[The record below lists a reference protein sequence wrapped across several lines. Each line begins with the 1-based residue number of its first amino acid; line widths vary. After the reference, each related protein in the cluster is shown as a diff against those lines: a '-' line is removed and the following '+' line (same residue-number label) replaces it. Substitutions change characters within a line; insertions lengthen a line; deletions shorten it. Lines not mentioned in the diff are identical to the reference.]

1 VLNYPPVGV
10 LIPTFQ
16 RHEIVTRTVILLR
29 RHLRYSGRL
38 LIFVAEDGP
47 ELPALDVFDVQVSQG
62 PQRGLGGNL
71 NALWQAQDYAICLQ
85 MDDDYWLVGELDL
98 DPHVQTLLREPQAG
112 IVRLAGLAGHSYRAE
127 LRGAYWWLDW
137 QSPELYLASNRA
149 HLKHRRWQQAFSP
162 YPESVSL
169 AQTEIGYCAQCK
181 ALAQTPGDWPQ
192 VLAPLDVA
200 TESLWW
206 HAGGSWQ
213 NRGY

>member
-1 VLNYPPVGV
+1 MNWPAVGV
-10 LIPTFQ
+10 LLPTFQ

-29 RHLRYSGRL
+29 RHLRYSGELRL
-38 LIFVAEDGP
+38 YVSEDGP
-47 ELPALDVFDVQVSQG
+47 DLPSLDAWDAQVSRG

-71 NALWQAQDYAICLQ
+71 NALWQVQEHDVCLQ

-98 DPHVQTLLREPQAG
+98 DPHVRVLLTEPQAG
-112 IVRLAGLAGHSYRAE
+112 VVRLAHLAGHSYRAE

-137 QSPELYLASNRA
+137 ASPELYLASNRA
-149 HLKHRRWQQAFSP
+149 HLKHRRFTQAFGA
-162 YPESVSL
+162 YPENVSL
-169 AQTEIGYCAQCK
+169 AETENSYCAQCQ
-181 ALAQTPGDWPQ
+181 ALAQTPGDWPLIF
-192 VLAPLDVA
+192 VNDTAT

>member
-1 VLNYPPVGV
+1 MNWPVVGV

-16 RHEIVTRTVILLR
+16 RHEIMTRTVMLLR
-29 RHLRYSGRL
+29 RHLRYSGALR
-38 LIFVAEDGP
+38 IYVSEDGP
-47 ELPALDVFDVQVSQG
+47 ELPSLAAWDVQVSQG

-71 NALWQAQDYAICLQ
+71 NALWQAQEHDICLQ
-85 MDDDYWLVGELDL
+85 MDDDYWLVGDLDL
-98 DPHVQTLLREPQAG
+98 DPHVQTLLTEPQAG
-112 IVRLAGLAGHSYRAE
+112 VVRLAGLAGHAYWGK
-127 LRGAYWWLDW
+127 LRGAHWWLDW

-149 HLKHRRWQQAFSP
+149 HLKHRRWQQAFGT

-169 AQTEIGYCAQCK
+169 ADTENTYCANCK
-181 ALAQTPGDWPQ
+181 TLAQTPGDWPH